1 MPHGYVQR
9 IWKVK
14 FMHSI
19 YLFIFTK
26 CIPLFDYRK
35 LELKSKKKQQCQ
47 HSRYQSPLLLPTR
60 MRGLS
65 SGEFHLV
72 YSVIDSPSM
81 CGWYKQVVLFVP
93 HGIKYYKFVLS
104 LIGIWEASS
113 IKHSCTS

>member
-1 MPHGYVQR
+1 LMIGTWNWRARRNSSV
-9 IWKVK
+9 
-14 FMHSI
+14 
-19 YLFIFTK
+19 
-26 CIPLFDYRK
+26 
-35 LELKSKKKQQCQ
+35 
-47 HSRYQSPLLLPTR
+47 SRYQSPLLLPTR

-113 IKHSCTS
+113 IKHSCTSYIKSQSIYTYLTPIHAKINTTLI